1 MMLPDLPDRSRARP
15 TPRRG
20 QLVLTRP
27 LFVLLGIVDSRC
39 GRGRMSIAA
48 VQCPALRPCVPNT
61 QCCALL
67 YSKVRGE
74 GGAAGKISCGGR
86 PVGLGDGAY
95 SCQCQIT
102 VHRLTLPF
110 FSFFFQFFHSFWGF
124 CVGPAF
130 VVPSSSFSSP
140 ALFCSSFNYIERPLL
155 SFCCCTT
162 SRSGSSG
169 HISESLS
176 SYIF

>member
-1 MMLPDLPDRSRARP
+1 MMLPVLPDRSRARP

-110 FSFFFQFFHSFWGF
+110 FSFFFSILPFFLGVL
-124 CVGPAF
+124 CGAG
-130 VVPSSSFSSP
+130 
-140 ALFCSSFNYIERPLL
+140 LRRPLL
-155 SFCCCTT
+155 LLFVAGAFLLLFQLYREATLEFLLLYNIT
-162 SRSGSSG
+162 LR
-169 HISESLS
+169 E
-176 SYIF
+176 